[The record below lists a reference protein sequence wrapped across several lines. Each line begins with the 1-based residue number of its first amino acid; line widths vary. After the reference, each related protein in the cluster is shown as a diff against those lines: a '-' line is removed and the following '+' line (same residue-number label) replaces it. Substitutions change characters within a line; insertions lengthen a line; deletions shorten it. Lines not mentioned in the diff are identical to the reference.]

1 MIRICWV
8 FVQTLIVG
16 LVFLV
21 TCIQSEAVAKTSP
34 GEEAFERHCFVCH
47 PKGGNVITPGKT
59 LRSADLQKSGILTAA
74 DIVSKIRTPGPLMRR
89 FDEAIIPEE
98 TAQAIA
104 EYILRAFR

>member
-1 MIRICWV
+1 
-8 FVQTLIVG
+8 
-16 LVFLV
+16 
-21 TCIQSEAVAKTSP
+21 
-34 GEEAFERHCFVCH
+34 
-47 PKGGNVITPGKT
+47 
-59 LRSADLQKSGILTAA
+59 LQKSGILTAA